1 MFIANMLIQIFIINL
16 SRVTSA
22 RAQLQ
27 CRRTVTTTLRQQPQQ
42 QQQQWKRGQAI
53 ATKTEQQQLS
63 LEKSIKFPNSSNWR
77 QISALIS
84 ILAAAVCIIE
94 LYANLYR
101 VTLTWTN
108 VWAIGFLSTIPFC
121 DVSNERAGAGV
132 TGVPDALRCRNRW
145 DALTT
150 DDALKTYSRI
160 YFYCTLSILLLCL
173 LLSIAG
179 TTKAV
184 EIVSFALLLGISWFI
199 SYWKICIPTRTLN
212 ATA

>member
-1 MFIANMLIQIFIINL
+1 MPNFNITIKMFIANMLIQIFIINL

-108 VWAIGFLSTIPFC
+108 V
-121 DVSNERAGAGV
+121 
-132 TGVPDALRCRNRW
+132 
-145 DALTT
+145 
-150 DDALKTYSRI
+150 
-160 YFYCTLSILLLCL
+160 
-173 LLSIAG
+173 
-179 TTKAV
+179 
-184 EIVSFALLLGISWFI
+184 
-199 SYWKICIPTRTLN
+199 
-212 ATA
+212 